1 MGTDPQCIQLHHHV
15 QERRGKRQ
23 CQCIEPLPVSR
34 LQCQVH
40 KSEPGLI
47 MIHAVLL
54 KVTGQILTGRPAEGE
69 SDSEE
74 DELRPYTRRSLAKHV
89 RSIASRHQYHT
100 HILGPELWVRV
111 HVDYAGLFCARCSY
125 S

>member
-1 MGTDPQCIQLHHHV
+1 
-15 QERRGKRQ
+15 
-23 CQCIEPLPVSR
+23 
-34 LQCQVH
+34 
-40 KSEPGLI
+40 

-111 HVDYAGLFCARCSY
+111 HVDYAGLFVQDVPTHDRCAFQRVGGVY
-125 S
+125 VITHNNT